1 MRNIRI
7 LSQWLQPCQMNI
19 DKAKYNKSLVKIVN
33 DLEKDEVKII
43 LIL

>member
-1 MRNIRI
+1 
-7 LSQWLQPCQMNI
+7 MNI
-19 DKAKYNKSLVKIVN
+19 DKAKYDKSLAKIVN

>member
-1 MRNIRI
+1 
-7 LSQWLQPCQMNI
+7 MNI
-19 DKAKYNKSLVKIVN
+19 EKAKYDKSLEKIIN